1 MERWIK
7 MKALKDERIIFNNI
21 PTIIQKKMN
30 EDDNFREV
38 QFEKLGFI
46 EYKKVK
52 EVVLM
57 FETILK
63 YELEQIRLNDT
74 EENIICTI
82 DTIFKNYNSI
92 FGNFKK

>member
-1 MERWIK
+1 